1 MKIKWWPQVVCSLV
15 LSGVLS
21 ALLAESPRGPSDT
34 TNAPQPPRELPPGE
48 LGKVVQLGRE
58 IVERTNTH
66 PLSKAYVG
74 NDLTCSSCHLD
85 AGTHPKAASFL
96 GVATAYPAWSPRE
109 ERVITLE
116 DRSLNCFM
124 RSMNGV
130 RPPLGSEVSV
140 AITAY
145 ITWLSSEMPVRM
157 NAKKP
162 LGPLAVKPL
171 AIDVAEAN
179 LDRGQKIYQRQ
190 CADCH
195 GDDGAG
201 GDDGPPV
208 WGERS
213 FNQGAGLSQNDKLAA
228 WLKVAMPL
236 DEPNLSEQEAL
247 DVAAFINSQ
256 SRRKFVLKD
265 HLPPTDRLGEFNQQ
279 PSNSD

>member
-1 MKIKWWPQVVCSLV
+1 MKWLPLFVFMVAL
-15 LSGVLS
+15 GVAFS
-21 ALLAESPRGPSDT
+21 ALFAEGPRAPVTT
-34 TNAPQPPRELPPGE
+34 TNATQLPRELPPGE

-58 IVERTNTH
+58 IVEKTNTH

-74 NDLTCSSCHLD
+74 NDLTCSSCHLK
-85 AGTHPKAASFL
+85 AGTHPQAATFL
-96 GVATAYPAWSPRE
+96 GVATSYPAWSPRE
-109 ERVITLE
+109 GRVITLE

-145 ITWLSSEMPVRM
+145 ITWLSAEMPLHM

-162 LGPLAVKPL
+162 LGPFAVKPL
-171 AIDVAEAN
+171 TINAAEAN
-179 LDRGQKIYQRQ
+179 SERGQKIYQRQ

-201 GDDGPPV
+201 GDEGPPV

-213 FNQGAGLSQNDKLAA
+213 FNQGAGLAQNDKLAA

-236 DEPNLSEQEAL
+236 DEPHLSEQEAL
-247 DVAAFINSQ
+247 DVAAFINSHP
-256 SRRKFVLKD
+256 RPKFILKD
-265 HLPPTDRLGEFNQQ
+265 HLPPADRLGEFNQQ
-279 PSNSD
+279 ATSGD

>member
-1 MKIKWWPQVVCSLV
+1 MKRLTLV
-15 LSGVLS
+15 LLMVALGVAIS
-21 ALLAESPRGPSDT
+21 TLLAESPRAQVST
-34 TNAPQPPRELPPGE
+34 TSAPQPPRDLPPGE

-58 IVERTNTH
+58 IVEKTNTH

-74 NDLTCSSCHLD
+74 NDLTCSSCHLK
-85 AGTHPKAASFL
+85 AGTHPEAATFL
-96 GVATAYPAWSPRE
+96 GVATSYPAWSPRE
-109 ERVITLE
+109 GRVITLE

-145 ITWLSSEMPVRM
+145 ITWLSSELPVRM

-162 LGPLAVKPL
+162 LGPFAVKPL
-171 AIDVAEAN
+171 AIDVAKAN
-179 LDRGQKIYQRQ
+179 IERGRKIYQHQ

-201 GDDGPPV
+201 GDEGPPV

-236 DEPNLSEQEAL
+236 DEPHLSEQEAL
-247 DVAAFINSQ
+247 DVAAFINSHP
-256 SRRKFVLKD
+256 RPKFVLKD
-265 HLPPTDRLGEFNQQ
+265 HLPPADRLGEFNQQ
-279 PSNSD
+279 TPSDD